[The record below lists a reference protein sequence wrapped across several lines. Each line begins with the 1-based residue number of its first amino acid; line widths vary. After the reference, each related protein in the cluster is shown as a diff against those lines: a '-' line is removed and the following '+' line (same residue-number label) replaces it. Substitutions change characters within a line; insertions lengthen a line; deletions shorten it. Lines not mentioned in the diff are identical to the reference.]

1 MAGTGLTFLI
11 GALSLAGG
19 IATGYSVLQLARR
32 RAQVSASSF
41 FACLPMLAGVIT
53 GSLAMALFMSRLLA
67 PHDRFYSEF
76 DALRIL
82 LAVNLSGLALFSV
95 YFLPHSSVVRQKFVL
110 RWILRLLIE
119 LVACGVVI
127 AAGVRFNVLSPIPGK
142 EVALDSWAW
151 LATLVWMLVAM
162 NTVKMLDG
170 IEGAASVVLLVGAVA
185 VFYTTLGTQEYFL
198 HTFALVLAGAS
209 LASLRFTAYPA
220 RWSLRGA
227 GSSVAGFL
235 FAVLTVLARQKTVAA
250 LLFIFPLALVLIVLG
265 GAVLG
270 SLERVLFPDRDQ
282 P

>member
-19 IATGYSVLQLARR
+19 IATGYSMLQLARR
-32 RAQVSASSF
+32 RAQAPASSF

-119 LVACGVVI
+119 LIACGVVI

-270 SLERVLFPDRDQ
+270 SLERVLFPDRDR